1 MNQRLKRASVNLIRL
16 HRNGSRQQLQPRKT
30 RRARRPVERVAAPHH
45 IEERES
51 CLGGHTERNVEVPQ
65 AEIRIDAQ
73 NARALHAKTPGHAGA
88 HRRFA
93 GSALAGYDR
102 QNLPHAAYLRFAQ

>member
-1 MNQRLKRASVNLIRL
+1 M
-16 HRNGSRQQLQPRKT
+16 QPRKPC
-30 RRARRPVERVAAPHH
+30 RARCLLDGVIPPHH
-45 IEERES
+45 VEKCES
-51 CLGGHTERNVEVPQ
+51 RFRGHAERNIEVPQ